1 MSPIIPKIAIW
12 LWYQLHVFEDKK
24 SRLSLNR
31 ECQKIHHII
40 NFGPNVPKDNLKS
53 ELNTSFSLFVHSY
66 NFVVLTDSSINHHH
80 LKRRLWKYTFVC
92 LLCFLCPKQQKT
104 SPIVKYE
111 LNHAF
116 QSNNATNEN
125 QRHPHRVSFP
135 SLKCFSKQS
144 FTYFKK
150 WSIWGFG

>member
-66 NFVVLTDSSINHHH
+66 NFVVLTDNSTNHHH
-80 LKRRLWKYTFVC
+80 LKRRRLPRKVVKIHLCLFALFSVSKATENESNSEVWIKSRISEQQRNKWKSTPPTQSVV
-92 LLCFLCPKQQKT
+92 PKSQMFQQT
-104 SPIVKYE
+104 IVYI
-111 LNHAF
+111 F
-116 QSNNATNEN
+116 
-125 QRHPHRVSFP
+125 
-135 SLKCFSKQS
+135 
-144 FTYFKK
+144 
-150 WSIWGFG
+150 